1 MFRLWS
7 WRVESEWWVSEW
19 VSEWVSD
26 CEWVSE
32 WWVSGWVSWW
42 VSEWM
47 SEWVSEWV
55 NEWVSECM
63 SEWVSEWV
71 SEWSAHSCNF
81 NHRTPSGQYSLSHA
95 MITMNMREPVDY
107 NDTHHSHTQY
117 TNVHTPVTNV
127 HTPVHQCTHTSTPM
141 YTNQYSTKQVSVY
154 QCTHSNIPMY
164 LHHYTN
170 VPIPVYHC
178 TTPLCSPQ
186 SDDTKPFSRSRWQ
199 CVAVVPVL
207 LCKSHYHHIPMRRN
221 KDFISVPS
229 QSTHTQTI

>member
-1 MFRLWS
+1 MLQI
-7 WRVESEWWVSEW
+7 
-19 VSEWVSD
+19 VSD
-26 CEWVSE
+26 VCEWLSDECVYKVNWWQHDWVIKWE
-32 WWVSGWVSWW
+32 WASDQLWHFTLLPSQSDHSLIITIWTWDFTH
-42 VSEWM
+42 
-47 SEWVSEWV
+47 
-55 NEWVSECM
+55 
-63 SEWVSEWV
+63 
-71 SEWSAHSCNF
+71 AH
-81 NHRTPSGQYSLSHA
+81 
-95 MITMNMREPVDY
+95 
-107 NDTHHSHTQY
+107 THHSHTPVHCTHQY
-117 TNVHTPVTNV
+117 TNV

>member
-1 MFRLWS
+1 MYT
-7 WRVESEWWVSEW
+7 
-19 VSEWVSD
+19 
-26 CEWVSE
+26 
-32 WWVSGWVSWW
+32 
-42 VSEWM
+42 
-47 SEWVSEWV
+47 
-55 NEWVSECM
+55 
-63 SEWVSEWV
+63 
-71 SEWSAHSCNF
+71 H
-81 NHRTPSGQYSLSHA
+81 QY
-95 MITMNMREPVDY
+95 
-107 NDTHHSHTQY
+107 
-117 TNVHTPVTNV
+117 TNV

-229 QSTHTQTI
+229 QSTHTQFTTTSWSCWFVRMTVTGFRFQAHINTWSAKYHHHISKCFCMCTWGCAVTK